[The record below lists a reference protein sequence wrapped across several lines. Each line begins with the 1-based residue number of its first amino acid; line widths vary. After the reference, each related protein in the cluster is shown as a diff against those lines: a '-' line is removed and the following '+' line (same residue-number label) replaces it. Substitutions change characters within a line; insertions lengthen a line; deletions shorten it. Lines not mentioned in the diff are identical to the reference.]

1 MNWFPFRKSS
11 KLPTIVVAS
20 RNAKA
25 FESFNPSEANV
36 VEAVTTR
43 GLIRALENS
52 PALMVVD
59 IEDVVATSDVTVEA
73 LQFALNTAIRNGV
86 PILDSKNLGDSGFD
100 ASTLSQARTSSGVRF
115 VLPKVVVVTNY
126 AGGIGKTTLSLAM
139 ARCFCRV
146 TGLGAAVIEAGVG
159 ASSLGPKLSVSTTS
173 LYEIATQ
180 KEKAKSWEGADL
192 YPLSMREAQV
202 LAGDA
207 RLTEVFKNIIQSH
220 TLTIIDASPLSPL
233 WSQILHIAD
242 EILVVT
248 TPRGDTIAQA
258 DATYRELTELMAA
271 QNSKKKPV
279 LVMNMVQSLSERIS
293 LGNDLGAWVP
303 LNEHAAKVFG
313 DELAVPVLNM
323 LYSGFDRLAGQS
335 KAEKK
340 EKTSA
345 KPTHAEA
352 ASA

>member
-1 MNWFPFRKSS
+1 MNWFKKTP
-11 KLPTIVVAS
+11 KLPIIVVAS
-20 RNAKA
+20 RNPKA

-36 VEAVTTR
+36 FEAVTTR
-43 GLIRALENS
+43 GLIRALESS

-59 IEDVVATSDVTVEA
+59 IEDVVATSDVTIEA
-73 LQFALNTAIRNGV
+73 LQFALNTALRNGV
-86 PILDSKNLGDSGFD
+86 PILNSTNLGETGFD
-100 ASTLSQARTSSGVRF
+100 AATLSQARTNSGVRF

-139 ARCFCRV
+139 ARSFCRV

-159 ASSLGPKLSVSTTS
+159 ASSLGPKLSLTTNS

-180 KEKAKSWEGADL
+180 KEKPKSWEGADL

-202 LAGDA
+202 LAGDT
-207 RLTEVFKNIIQSH
+207 RLNETFKNIVQSH

-233 WSQILHIAD
+233 WSQALQLAD
-242 EILVVT
+242 EILVIA

-258 DATYRELTELMAA
+258 DATYRELSELMAA
-271 QNSKKKPV
+271 KNSKKKPV
-279 LVMNMVQSLSERIS
+279 LVMNMVRSISERIS
-293 LGNDLGAWVP
+293 LGSDLGAWVP
-303 LNEHAAKVFG
+303 LNEHAAKNFG
-313 DELAVPVLNM
+313 DELGVPVLNM

-340 EKTSA
+340 A
-345 KPTHAEA
+345 FGKPAHSEA

>member
-1 MNWFPFRKSS
+1 MSLLSFLKKTP
-11 KLPTIVVAS
+11 KLPVIVIAS
-20 RNAKA
+20 RNPKV
-25 FESFNPSEANV
+25 FESFNPSEAIV

-43 GLIRALENS
+43 GLIRALESS

-59 IEDVVATSDVTVEA
+59 IEDVVATFDVTVEA
-73 LQFALNTAIRNGV
+73 LQFALNTALQNGV
-86 PILDSKNLGDSGFD
+86 PILDSKNLGETGFD
-100 ASTLSQARTSSGVRF
+100 ASTLSQARTNSGVRF
-115 VLPKVVVVTNY
+115 VLPKVVIVTNY

-139 ARCFCRV
+139 ARTFGRV

-159 ASSLGPKLSVSTTS
+159 ASSLGPKLSMTATS

-202 LAGDA
+202 LAGDP
-207 RLTEVFKNIIQSH
+207 RLSESLKNIIQSH

-233 WSQILHIAD
+233 WSQVLQIAD
-242 EILVVT
+242 EILVIT

-258 DATYRELTELMAA
+258 DTTFRELSELMAA

-303 LNEHAAKVFG
+303 FNQQSAKNFG

-323 LYSGFDRLAGQS
+323 LYSGFARLAGQS

-340 EKTSA
+340 AAPKA
-345 KPTHAEA
+345 NQAEA
-352 ASA
+352 AGA